1 MGIIGTGIGGISSS
15 VIQKLS
21 IEFTNDMEWVTPSIE
36 ALQDEVDSCI
46 SSASK

>member
-1 MGIIGTGIGGISSS
+1 
-15 VIQKLS
+15 
-21 IEFTNDMEWVTPSIE
+21 MEWVTPSIE